1 MADEPRNTPN
11 PFEIF
16 GSTTGNTPDPFDIF
30 DTYQRPPTQD
40 NTSNQLG
47 TDKVNDRSL
56 PIFGLATN
64 NFTPDE
70 NDWIDSVIAAPR
82 GVLRGAARTIPLLG
96 EGVWGLLDLAT
107 NLSGQEDWLNPRE
120 SAFISR
126 MDELREAI
134 GAEDSVAGRTGEA
147 LGSILG
153 FVGTTVLTGGAGA
166 ASRLG
171 AGYNAL
177 KAGELTAGA
186 ATKGLASAM
195 QLAAPGS
202 AIGVAEASGRMR
214 EYEAE
219 TGEDL
224 SVADR
229 NLVYALGVPLG
240 ATEILPIVRPLSILL
255 SKITKRGLPKETID
269 TYMDL
274 ARSAVITGTAEGAQ
288 EALASIGQDAIE
300 KGVYNESASI
310 GDSIAS
316 EFGYGGGAGAIF
328 DLGVNLLT
336 KGRPKGGRPVGPIE
350 DESDGLTGE
359 ETGEVEDAST
369 TDVGRTSTVRDFTGS
384 EEIVLKDEF
393 VIPTEKEPS
402 PIISPVIKGKT
413 ATETK
418 EEKLKEIEAEL
429 QELDNLKNPD
439 DVANLLDINS
449 PEYQAINHRIEA
461 LKVLRNVLQSGGKNK
476 DKAFNETTLDEFIE
490 AHIEEQQ
497 QNDFR
502 LQNAKTLNDSET
514 TNLKER
520 TKQNA
525 QRRKEAREN
534 ILIDPAFLDPASLN
548 QDVLTP
554 TATGLQAEIE
564 AQAQTFKDE
573 VPTIP
578 DVEEQ
583 IKTEAVRQ
591 QLQEVNPELQ
601 ANLEQ
606 EVQLERQIQELEDAD
621 QLTEADQLKEQID
634 TVKKKQ
640 VELIKKEKVP
650 VKRSRLVQTFNRPDG
665 ESFTARFPDR
675 ESIDAYSNKNVVKT
689 KNKLNIT
696 TPAYSQFKNKYDAY
710 VTEEVN
716 SAYKSDTRDF
726 KLQSFK
732 DFVAQEQAT
741 VQTEDILSQANFKN
755 IDTNNDAFKRFLFL
769 NTKKTNIK
777 DLTGLQRRSIF
788 RQIEA
793 LPTQTATKTSI
804 DKAFS
809 ESIDNRQAFSK
820 NEAIKE
826 RTKELQNKYNT
837 NQLLDIAK
845 SSGVSEE
852 FIQDTVGQR
861 DKATI
866 ARGIARREINNQIS
880 AEENYE
886 QVAVRTVPNVQV
898 RKVKTK
904 ASDQAKGFQQYSVL
918 YPDDTVLKTLIP
930 ANIDVTDAKEQAARQ
945 TFAQRV
951 EKLEQE
957 NTKIKE
963 APDASQQ
970 DYIQAVNNSLFKRTN
985 PLAELLAIAGPQVKQ
1000 SRTPA
1005 IQTEQV
1011 QQLIEEAPELEVPDI
1026 SGINYSGNLYKFKDN
1041 INASDLVMN
1050 LKRIVKRTMP
1060 DADVRAV
1067 DNLFDEEGNEVAGV
1081 TIGDMIA
1088 INLETNPESGR
1099 PRFASPTDTVYHEA
1113 VHYFINNNYFKPEVL
1128 QILAE
1133 NQQRIF
1139 DIANSRLKQG
1149 EDQTATV
1156 QNFEEAVAVASGYY
1170 NEQKLQGRIPFEFT
1184 PGIRRVF
1191 EPIFKFFNQVSKYF
1205 SGKKYR
1211 RLEDVFD
1218 AIRTGDLY
1226 QDAVDNPRI
1235 LSPPQQQFSD
1245 ELFKR
1250 TGYVGS
1256 YKGGPL
1262 TEDMNLDYD
1271 AERNMTPLYSRSPS
1285 FGLVELKT
1293 SKMGQRID
1301 RLQEAVD
1308 NTKTKSTKADKWLT
1322 TNKQGQELLTG
1333 SNIPF
1338 NKLYLQD
1345 TRLEEWLAEQV
1356 NKDGVPRE
1364 VNIDEIKNYLK
1375 TNTGFISMQMT
1386 GGDIT
1391 TYVRA
1396 TNLDEQQT
1404 IKYYQDEIKN
1414 NSISLNILTSG
1425 VQSHLV
1431 NQDAIYKKLK
1441 EEFYTGPDDQAS
1453 GAFYNLTRNLDE
1465 IEKSYKK
1472 LNLSMKLPIE
1482 RNFDILRQAL
1492 NVETKSPDF
1501 IFSDSKAGD
1510 IEIAINQLTV
1520 SGQLLQD
1527 KDALRKADPDG
1538 YLEKFLVALENNQIV
1553 SDPVIEIL
1561 DEINADSFDGGF
1573 RYTKLDIQDNKLT
1586 QLINARNSA
1595 KRSYEYFSKLL
1606 YGEGALGE
1614 LNPTIRSSYN
1624 PAAYQTTP
1632 GFNIDTTSGKF
1643 TDIQRLAFKALK
1655 DGNPN
1660 KSEGQILTEQVQGI
1674 PQEVK
1679 NLTEEE
1685 LAEFTRTRTFGEE
1698 FEYGTT
1704 VQVENSRNIVYSWNP
1719 GPSQEQKGYYQNPH
1733 FPNGT
1738 RNAFVHAR
1746 VKDVYILD
1754 DNNTLRKILYID
1766 EVQSDMY
1773 ADVKRAIDK
1782 YLKEL
1787 NVGDPRKE
1795 AGASALTEAEVKEA
1809 LEGYPT
1815 TKDMPAIPLIGF
1827 PNPNFNKWQDFIIE
1841 EMNMLAVN
1849 EGFDGIAIASTAIQA
1864 ERNGNNL
1871 KNNFNFLSFYP
1882 SVSPRDIG
1890 ISLSTELTHL
1900 PSGQKVEESSLLQQ
1914 GYVTQE
1920 EINQDNPS
1928 NPKQTISAAAQYFAD
1943 VFTRDTNSYEFQ
1955 TYVNYA
1961 RLVGMTDGFISQ
1973 DMTLSLEDSNP
1984 IRQHYVNASN
1994 YLGSG
1999 NTESLVG
2006 SVSSILP
2013 NDLAN
2018 LIKGQIQ
2025 NGIRPNM
2032 QRPDINVITQEEARL
2047 DQNNNLTIDTSRL
2060 LRNAGNQ
2067 PAIGAGYINLRKLT
2081 TNQTEQFFSKSGWDI
2096 YSNTYPNKIK
2106 KSLDKLG
2113 VKYETQG
2120 QSVKEIIQDIF
2131 GADSDVTINN
2141 VGDRDFHSNRQY
2153 QVPYDELV
2161 EQEQFTIDEII
2172 FRTKA
2177 EIDARKGKP
2186 LLLQTAFRNNSRLLY
2201 KGEPTKKHLSRFNV
2215 PIFTFDSN
2223 EQVVKNPAKYSST
2236 PSDAQKASYWKRI
2249 TGFLG
2254 NLSQTKY
2261 FSGLGGLPQ
2270 LKEFMNLRYRTA
2282 GDIRLAEKVAV
2293 DMYNDL
2299 GPYLNPKKTNKSEQE
2314 FKRNR
2319 REFNSYI
2326 EGGVDADASLIT
2338 DENLRKVA
2346 VKTKKAIDRVG
2357 VLLVNNGLLPTSK
2370 FEENRGSY
2378 LPKLYM
2384 KYILDNPSGQ
2394 KLAYLKKRKELT
2406 DETRMILGDIQE
2418 LSPEYRVLA
2427 GIQRPLRDMAILDFF
2442 NQVSKNQNW
2451 ALRDKD
2457 MLVAIE
2463 QDGQT
2468 QKVSALW
2475 LLEESKRLREQA
2487 DYFRQGEPEQAARME
2502 SLAKQYEDL
2511 GKPVAESLGYGN
2523 DNPIDDRF
2531 RRLPTSKQ
2539 YGMLRGV
2546 AVRKEIYDDVV
2557 GTFSMGDTDNAFS
2570 KTIAALEKG
2579 TSIWKLL
2586 KVPLNPPTVVRNVGS
2601 NMILMNL
2608 VGGIP
2613 IHKVIPRMRQAIE
2626 QIRTDGKYWKIAED
2640 FGIQGTGF
2648 TDAEMYRVS
2657 EEYLDLLQE
2666 QDALGPVAKFF
2677 RLPKILVQKTFKK
2690 AGDIYQFTES
2700 VGKTAI
2706 IIDAMERQG
2715 MTDFDA
2721 FMLAQKSLF
2730 DYSDVPAAGKLF
2742 RKAPIGMPFFT
2753 FYYKAFPALVETAI
2767 NHPFRFAPYVALSAG
2782 LTALSAYAFGFEDDE
2797 EKKLQKGLEPWLS
2810 KRTGVYVLPYKDSEG
2825 RYQFLDI
2832 GYFFPW
2838 TMYTDVVRD
2847 AANGDFF
2854 EAQRT
2859 TGFLSGPFADI
2870 FLAIKTNKDPF
2881 TQRTIWDERDP
2892 VEDRIQNTLWYMY
2905 SLGMPS
2911 WLTPNGA
2918 ISKTAKALQDIPR
2931 PTGSPSDTVP
2941 QALLRFVGVNVYGL
2955 DPVETRNRNVKKMR
2969 QEILD
2974 VQQRFKYAMAN
2985 KSYTEEKK
2993 ERLRV
2998 KYMQMIK
3005 EKVNLLQQYKIDTA
3019 IPRHIL
3025 ERESKFQD
3033 G

>member
-40 NTSNQLG
+40 NTSEQLG

-171 AGYNAL
+171 VGYNAL

-186 ATKGLASAM
+186 ATKSLASAM
-195 QLAAPGS
+195 QIAAPGS

-359 ETGEVEDAST
+359 ETAEVEDAST

-393 VIPTEKEPS
+393 VIPTQKEPT
-402 PIISPVIKGKT
+402 P
-413 ATETK
+413 
-418 EEKLKEIEAEL
+418 
-429 QELDNLKNPD
+429 
-439 DVANLLDINS
+439 
-449 PEYQAINHRIEA
+449 
-461 LKVLRNVLQSGGKNK
+461 
-476 DKAFNETTLDEFIE
+476 
-490 AHIEEQQ
+490 
-497 QNDFR
+497 
-502 LQNAKTLNDSET
+502 LNDT
-514 TNLKER
+514 
-520 TKQNA
+520 
-525 QRRKEAREN
+525 
-534 ILIDPAFLDPASLN
+534 
-548 QDVLTP
+548 VLVN
-554 TATGLQAEIE
+554 TATGPQAEIE
-564 AQAQTFKDE
+564 AQAQTIKDE

-621 QLTEADQLKEQID
+621 QLTEADGLKEQID

-675 ESIDAYSNKNVVKT
+675 ESVDAYSNKNVVKT

-716 SAYKSDTRDF
+716 TAYKSDTRDF

-732 DFVAQEQAT
+732 DFVSQEQAT

-777 DLTGLQRRSIF
+777 DLTGLQRRNIF

-904 ASDQAKGFQQYSVL
+904 AADQAKGFQQYSVL

-1139 DIANSRLKQG
+1139 DIAQTRFGG
-1149 EDQTATV
+1149 EVET
-1156 QNFEEAVAVASGYY
+1156 FEEAVAIASGYY

-1364 VNIDEIKNYLK
+1364 VSIDEIKNYLK

-1414 NSISLNILTSG
+1414 NSTSLNILTSG

-1538 YLEKFLVALENNQIV
+1538 YLEKFLVGLENNQIV

-1561 DEINADSFDGGF
+1561 DEINADSFDGGG

-1606 YGEGALGE
+1606 YGEGALGK
-1614 LNPTIRSSYN
+1614 LNPTIMSSYER
-1624 PAAYQTTP
+1624 AAYIITP

-1643 TDIQRLAFKALK
+1643 TDIQRLAYKAVK

-1660 KSEGQILTEQVQGI
+1660 KSEGQILAEQVQGI

-1754 DNNTLRKILYID
+1754 DNNTLRKILFID

-1871 KNNFNFLSFYP
+1871 RNNFNFLSFYP
-1882 SVSPRDIG
+1882 SVNPKDITTN
-1890 ISLSTELTHL
+1890 LSTEITHI

-1920 EINQDNPS
+1920 EVNQDNPS

-2081 TNQTEQFFSKSGWDI
+2081 TNQTEQFFSKSGWNI
-2096 YSNTYPNKIK
+2096 YSDTYPNKIK

-2120 QSVKEIIQDIF
+2120 PSVNRILADMF
-2131 GADSDVTINN
+2131 GEGPNLKPAVTIDN
-2141 VGDRDFHSNRQY
+2141 VLNRDFHSNKY
-2153 QVPYDELV
+2153 YDAPFDELI

-2172 FRTKA
+2172 FRTKS

-2186 LLLQTAFRNNSRLLY
+2186 LLLQTAFNNNSKLLY
-2201 KGEPTKKHLSRFNV
+2201 RGKPTKKHLSRFNV
-2215 PIFTFDSN
+2215 PVFTFDSN

-2346 VKTKKAIDRVG
+2346 VKSKQSIDRVG
-2357 VLLVNNGLLPTSK
+2357 IQLVNAGLLPRSK

-2384 KYILDNPSGQ
+2384 KHILDNPSGQ

-2531 RRLPTSKQ
+2531 KRLPTSKQ

-2797 EKKLQKGLEPWLS
+2797 EKKLQKGLEPWLA

-2955 DPVETRNRNVKKMR
+2955 DPVETRNRNVKNMR

-2974 VQQRFKYAMAN
+2974 IQQRFKYAMAN
-2985 KSYTEEKK
+2985 QSYTEEKK

-2998 KYMQMIK
+2998 RYMQMIK

>member
-16 GSTTGNTPDPFDIF
+16 GSTTGNVPDQFDIF

-40 NTSNQLG
+40 NTSEQLG

-64 NFTPDE
+64 NFTPEE

-126 MDELREAI
+126 MDELRDAI

-153 FVGTTVLTGGAGA
+153 FVGTTLLTGGAGA
-166 ASRLG
+166 ASRVG
-171 AGYNAL
+171 VGYNAL

-186 ATKGLASAM
+186 ATKSLASAM
-195 QLAAPGS
+195 QIAAPGS
-202 AIGVAEASGRMR
+202 AIGVGEASGRMR

-219 TGEDL
+219 IGEDL
-224 SVADR
+224 SIADR
-229 NLVYALGVPLG
+229 NLSTALAIPLG
-240 ATEILPIVRPLSILL
+240 ATEVFPIVRPLSILF

-269 TYMDL
+269 SYMDL
-274 ARSAVITGTAEGAQ
+274 AKSAVITGTAEGVQ

-300 KGVYNESASI
+300 KGIYNETATI

-336 KGRPKGGRPVGPIE
+336 KGRPKGGRPVGPVE

-359 ETGEVEDAST
+359 EVTEVEDAST
-369 TDVGRTSTVRDFTGS
+369 IDQGRTSTVRQFTGS
-384 EEIVLKDEF
+384 EEVVLNDEF
-393 VIPTEKEPS
+393 VIPTQKEPA
-402 PIISPVIKGKT
+402 P
-413 ATETK
+413 
-418 EEKLKEIEAEL
+418 
-429 QELDNLKNPD
+429 
-439 DVANLLDINS
+439 
-449 PEYQAINHRIEA
+449 
-461 LKVLRNVLQSGGKNK
+461 
-476 DKAFNETTLDEFIE
+476 
-490 AHIEEQQ
+490 
-497 QNDFR
+497 
-502 LQNAKTLNDSET
+502 LNDEV
-514 TNLKER
+514 
-520 TKQNA
+520 
-525 QRRKEAREN
+525 
-534 ILIDPAFLDPASLN
+534 LIN
-548 QDVLTP
+548 
-554 TATGLQAEIE
+554 TATGPQAEVE
-564 AQAQTFKDE
+564 AQAQTLKDTA
-573 VPTIP
+573 PSIP

-583 IKTEAVRQ
+583 IKTESVRQ

-621 QLTEADQLKEQID
+621 QLTEADGLKEQID

-650 VKRSRLVQTFNRPDG
+650 VKRSRLIQTFNRPDG

-777 DLTGLQRRSIF
+777 DLTGLQRRSVF

-793 LPTQTATKTSI
+793 LPTQTAINTSI
-804 DKAFS
+804 DQAFS
-809 ESIDNRQAFSK
+809 ESIDNKQAFSK

-837 NQLLDIAK
+837 SQLLDIAK

-904 ASDQAKGFQQYSVL
+904 AADQAKGFQQYSVL

-930 ANIDVTDAKEQAARQ
+930 ANIDVADAKEQAARQ
-945 TFAQRV
+945 TFTQRV

-957 NTKIKE
+957 NNKIKE

-1011 QQLIEEAPELEVPDI
+1011 QQLVEEAPELEVPNI
-1026 SGINYSGNLYKFKDN
+1026 SGINYSGNLYRFKDN
-1041 INASDLVMN
+1041 INVSDTVMN

-1060 DADVRAV
+1060 NANVIAV
-1067 DNLFDEEGNEVAGV
+1067 DALYNEEGNQVAGV

-1088 INLETNPESGR
+1088 INLETNPETGR

-1113 VHYFINNNYFKPEVL
+1113 VHYFKNNEYFPIEVL
-1128 QILAE
+1128 QILEE

-1139 DIANSRLKQG
+1139 DIANSRLRQG

-1170 NEQKLQGRIPFEFT
+1170 NEQKLQGKTPFEFT
-1184 PGIRRVF
+1184 PGIRRFF
-1191 EPIFKFFNQVSKYF
+1191 EPIFKYFNQVAKYF

-1211 RLEDVFD
+1211 KLEDVFD

-1271 AERNMTPLYSRSPS
+1271 SERNITPLYSRTPS
-1285 FGLVELKT
+1285 FGLQELKI
-1293 SKMGQRID
+1293 SEMGQRID

-1345 TRLEEWLAEQV
+1345 TRLEEWLSEQV
-1356 NKDGVPRE
+1356 NENGDPKE
-1364 VNIDEIKNYLK
+1364 ISIDEIKNYLK

-1386 GGDIT
+1386 GGDTT

-1414 NSISLNILTSG
+1414 SSISLNLFTSG

-1431 NQDAIYKKLK
+1431 NRDKTYKALK

-1453 GAFYNLTRNLDE
+1453 GAFYDLTRNLDE

-1501 IFSDSKAGD
+1501 IFSDAKAGD

-1538 YLEKFLVALENNQIV
+1538 YLEKFLVALENNKIV
-1553 SDPVIEIL
+1553 NDPVIEIL
-1561 DEINADSFDGGF
+1561 DEINADSFDGGN
-1573 RYTKLDIQDNKLT
+1573 RYNQLDLQDNKLT
-1586 QLINARNSA
+1586 QLVNARNTA

-1614 LNPTIRSSYN
+1614 LNPTIMSSYES
-1624 PAAYQTTP
+1624 AGYATTP
-1632 GFNIDTTSGKF
+1632 GFNIDTTSGRF
-1643 TDIQRLAFKALK
+1643 TDIQRLAFQAIKN
-1655 DGNPN
+1655 GNPH
-1660 KSEGQILTEQVQGI
+1660 KSEGQIIQEQIQGI

-1679 NLTEEE
+1679 NFTEEE
-1685 LAEFTRTRTFGEE
+1685 LADFTKQRRFNNE
-1698 FEYGTT
+1698 EYGSK

-1719 GPSQEQKGYYQNPH
+1719 GPSQNQKGYYQNPH

-1754 DNNTLRKILYID
+1754 DNNTLKKILFID
-1766 EVQSDMY
+1766 EIQSDMY
-1773 ADVKRAIDK
+1773 ADVKKAVDK
-1782 YLKEL
+1782 YLSEL
-1787 NVGDPRKE
+1787 NDGDPRKE
-1795 AGASALTEAEVKEA
+1795 GGASSLTETEVKEA

-1815 TKDMPAIPLIGF
+1815 TKDMPAVPLIGF
-1827 PNPNFNKWQDFIIE
+1827 PNPNFNRWQDFIIE

-1849 EGFDGIAIASTAIQA
+1849 EGFDGVAIASTAIQA

-1882 SVSPRDIG
+1882 SVNALDIDRN
-1890 ISLSTELTHL
+1890 LSTELTHT
-1900 PSGQKVEESSLLQQ
+1900 PSGLKVEESTLLQQ
-1914 GYVTQE
+1914 GYLTQE
-1920 EINQDNPS
+1920 EINQDDPVT
-1928 NPKQTISAAAQYFAD
+1928 PRFLRSAAAQYFGD
-1943 VFTRDTNSYEFQ
+1943 VFSRDTNSYEFK

-1973 DMTLSLEDSNP
+1973 DMTLSLEDSDT
-1984 IRQHYVNASN
+1984 IRSHYVDGVN
-1994 YLGSG
+1994 YLGRG
-1999 NTESLVG
+1999 NEGQQVG

-2013 NDLAN
+2013 NDLAD
-2018 LIKGQIQ
+2018 LIIGQIK
-2025 NGIRPNM
+2025 NGIRSNM
-2032 QRPDINVITQEEARL
+2032 QRPDINVITQEESRS

-2067 PAIGAGYINLRKLT
+2067 EPMGAGYINLRKLT

-2141 VGDRDFHSNRQY
+2141 VGDRDFHSNKLY
-2153 QVPYDELV
+2153 QAPYDELI
-2161 EQEQFTIDEII
+2161 EQEQFTVDEVI

-2186 LLLQTAFRNNSRLLY
+2186 LLLQTAFKDNARLLY
-2201 KGEPTKKHLSRFNV
+2201 KGEPTKKHQSRFNV

-2223 EQVVKNPAKYSST
+2223 EQVVNNPAKYSST
-2236 PSDAQKASYWKRI
+2236 PADAQKASYWNRI

-2254 NLSQTKY
+2254 NLSQSKY

-2282 GDIRLAEKVAV
+2282 GDLRLAEKVAK

-2299 GPYLNPKKTNKSEQE
+2299 GPYLNPRKTNKSEQE

-2326 EGGVDADASLIT
+2326 EGGKDADASLIT
-2338 DENLRKVA
+2338 DEKLRKVA
-2346 VKTKKAIDRVG
+2346 VKSKQSIDRVG
-2357 VLLVNNGLLPTSK
+2357 IQLVNAGLLPRSK

-2384 KYILDNPSGQ
+2384 KHILDNPSGQ

-2463 QDGQT
+2463 KDGQT

-2475 LLEESKRLREQA
+2475 LLEEAKRLREQA
-2487 DYFRQGEPEQAARME
+2487 NYFRQGEPEQSARME
-2502 SLAKQYEDL
+2502 ALAKQYEDL

-2531 RRLPTSKQ
+2531 KRLPTSKQ

-2931 PTGSPSDTVP
+2931 PTGAPTDTVP

-2955 DPVETRNRNVKKMR
+2955 DPKETRIRNIKKMR

-2974 VQQRFKYAMAN
+2974 IQQRFKYAMAN
-2985 KSYTEEKK
+2985 QSYTQEKK
-2993 ERLRV
+2993 DRLRV
-2998 KYMQMIK
+2998 RYMQMIK
-3005 EKVNLLQQYKIDTA
+3005 EKVDLLQQYKIDTA